1 MPRLLGL
8 RGPAADRARPVRYDP
23 GALPNL
29 IVIGAMKCGT
39 TSLHWYL
46 DLHPQVVMS
55 RPKELD
61 FFLTRPALSSGDIEW
76 YRSCFPADAPVRGE
90 SSTSYTKSGSR
101 LQVPER
107 MFWTLPNAKLLY
119 ILRDP
124 IERIVSQYIHMCA
137 SRAEKRSFENALDDL
152 EHNHFVELSLYHKQL
167 SAFLEFYPSSQIHV
181 TTLEQL
187 KAHPERMMREV
198 FDFLDVE
205 SSFVS
210 PRFQRAEHRSSRKRR
225 VTVLGQFAVE
235 KVGQHHVQRLRKR
248 LPIDALLYAAE
259 PVPRPTLSDHMRQRL
274 EDRLR
279 EDVRD
284 LRALTG
290 LAFDGWSL

>member
-1 MPRLLGL
+1 MPRY
-8 RGPAADRARPVRYDP
+8 RPVRYDP

-61 FFLTRPALSSGDIEW
+61 FFLAQGRELNARDIKW
-76 YRSCFPADAPVRGE
+76 YRSRFPADAPVRGE
-90 SSTSYTKSGSR
+90 TSPSYTKCR
-101 LQVPER
+101 FYQRVPER
-107 MFWTLPNAKLLY
+107 ICHAIPDARLLY

-124 IERIVSQYIHMCA
+124 VERVVSHYVHEWA
-137 SRAEKRSFENALDDL
+137 SRVEKRTLEDALDDI
-152 EHNHFVELSLYHKQL
+152 EHSHFVEPSLYHKQL
-167 SAFLEFYPSSQIHV
+167 SAYLECYPLSQIHV

-187 KAHPERMMREV
+187 KAHSERTMRGI
-198 FDFLDVE
+198 FDFLNVE
-205 SSFVS
+205 TSFVS
-210 PRFQRAEHRSSRKRR
+210 PRFQRVEHPSSRKRR
-225 VTVLGQFAVE
+225 VTAVGQFARR
-235 KVGQHHVQRLRKR
+235 KLGRHRVQRLRNR
-248 LPIDALLYAAE
+248 VSIDGLLYEAE
-259 PVPRPTLSDHMRQRL
+259 PVSRPTLSDHMRQRL

-279 EDVRD
+279 DDVRE